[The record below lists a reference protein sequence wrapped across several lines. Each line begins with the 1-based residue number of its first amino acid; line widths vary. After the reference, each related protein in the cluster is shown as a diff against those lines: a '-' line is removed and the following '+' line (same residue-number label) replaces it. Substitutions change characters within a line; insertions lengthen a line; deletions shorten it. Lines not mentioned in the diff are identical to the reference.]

1 MVCNG
6 KTNRPRFEGL
16 LVPLLKMIEKL
27 NKISIKNWQIFV
39 VEVCTKKSDNMSF
52 WWNVLES
59 KATDFVIRV
68 RVKEIKIFF
77 LLTWVT
83 RAIGFRY
90 NCVK

>member
-52 WWNVLES
+52 WWDVLES
-59 KATDFVIRV
+59 KATEFCHQSACKRN
-68 RVKEIKIFF
+68 KNIF
-77 LLTWVT
+77 LTDMGNKSD
-83 RAIGFRY
+83 RFSL
-90 NCVK
+90 